1 MSEKSDD
8 QNQAENDV
16 EMNIDDKK
24 AKTHQQPITKD
35 SIEYSSSSD
44 KIEQSEIPEEVDEQ
58 GQAEKEKTPFANE
71 GIDIKTDNKDVDTHQ
86 RPVLLDSA
94 DIPCTL
100 CDYKA
105 RTKKGI
111 SLHFRASH
119 KNQMVNCS
127 ICPDFW
133 TFDLSKYL
141 KHCQT
146 QKHKDKA
153 LTPGK
158 KFFNVCHFD
167 NLCKTEKMNKQ
178 PFINCLVFARNFI

>member
-1 MSEKSDD
+1 MLFCPNTVKRHKGRCLVYKRLKNEKLLEEQRNTSIDNIENTSKLGLKMSEKSDD

-16 EMNIDDKK
+16 EMNID
-24 AKTHQQPITKD
+24 
-35 SIEYSSSSD
+35 
-44 KIEQSEIPEEVDEQ
+44 
-58 GQAEKEKTPFANE
+58 
-71 GIDIKTDNKDVDTHQ
+71 VDTHQ
-86 RPVLLDSA
+86 GPVLLDSA

-100 CDYKA
+100 CDFKA

-158 KFFNVCHFD
+158 KFVNVCHFD
-167 NLCKTEKMNKQ
+167 KLCKTEKMNKQ
-178 PFINCLVFARNFI
+178 TFINCLVLARNFI